1 MVEIKKIEVL
11 SLAKIIALV
20 WGFLGL
26 ILGIGVG
33 MFSFILGNILGGA
46 PMGMF
51 VWRSAWLGIGGF
63 IFMPLLLG
71 IIGFIIG
78 LLVAWFYNLLA
89 WWVGGIRVELERE
102 EED

>member
-1 MVEIKKIEVL
+1 
-11 SLAKIIALV
+11 
-20 WGFLGL
+20 
-26 ILGIGVG
+26 
-33 MFSFILGNILGGA
+33 
-46 PMGMF
+46 MGMF

>member
-20 WGFLGL
+20 WVF
-26 ILGIGVG
+26 VG